1 MLHLLLQGP
10 GCSMNGRGIR
20 LPRVVG
26 RVLAALAAVVFSLAA
41 AALPATAAS
50 RPPDLILDGEVR
62 RSDHQ
67 TFRELPFRVPAGV
80 DRLRVELSH
89 DGAATKTVL
98 DLGVRDPE
106 RLRGWSGG
114 ARTGFE
120 IGDSGAT
127 PGYLPGPLPPGRW
140 KILLGVPN
148 VRPDAKA
155 RYSVRIWFGRPGS
168 APDPAFSPSVREGAD
183 WYRGDLHLHTAHS
196 DGRCASVTG
205 RPGPCPAF
213 LTFQAA
219 RAARLDFIALSEHN
233 TTSQAAAV
241 GELSAYF
248 DDLLVIPAREV
259 TTFEGHAN
267 IYGTWAPLDF
277 RIGRG
282 DVAALGALLDKAEAA
297 GALVAPNHP
306 GLPSGEVCM
315 GCGWTAA
322 TDWSRIPALEVVSGG
337 VPALGMDGAFSGLA
351 LWDRL
356 LGQGLRVTGIA
367 GSDTHDPL
375 RTDPASPRIG
385 RPATVVF
392 AERLSVP
399 AILAGVRAGRVF
411 LDLTASPDSRLDY
424 VASTPDGRSAAMGG
438 ELALGANRSLDLRV
452 TVAGAGEGA
461 RVRLVGD
468 LGPVDLPV
476 PASGQVEVRGLSARD
491 GAAWFRLEVVGP
503 NGSRRLIGN
512 PIYLRANPDG
522 S

>member
-1 MLHLLLQGP
+1 M
-10 GCSMNGRGIR
+10 SGRGIR
-20 LPRVVG
+20 LPLVGG

-41 AALPATAAS
+41 SAFPAAAAS
-50 RPPDLILDGEVR
+50 RPPDLVLDGEVR
-62 RSDHQ
+62 RADHQ
-67 TFRELPFRVPAGV
+67 TYRELPFRVPAGT

-120 IGDSGAT
+120 ISESAAT

-140 KILLGVPN
+140 KILIGVPN
-148 VRPDAKA
+148 VRPDATA
-155 RYSVRIWFGRPGS
+155 HYTVRIWFGRPGRT
-168 APDPAFSPSVREGAD
+168 PDAAFSPSVREGAA

-196 DGRCASVTG
+196 DGRCTSVTG

-213 LTFQAA
+213 LIFQAA
-219 RAARLDFIALSEHN
+219 RAAGLDFIALSEHN
-233 TTSQAAAV
+233 TTSQASAV

-282 DVAALGALLDKAEAA
+282 DAAALGALLDKAEAA

-356 LGQGLRVTGIA
+356 LSQGRRVTGIA

-375 RTDPASPRIG
+375 RTDPASPRVG

-392 AERLSVP
+392 ADSLSVP
-399 AILAGVRAGRVF
+399 ALLAGVRAGRVF
-411 LDLTASPDSRLDY
+411 LDLTATPEARLDY

-438 ELALGANRSLDLRV
+438 ELALDTGRPLDLRV
-452 TVAGAGEGA
+452 TVTGAGEGA
-461 RVRLVGD
+461 RVRTVGD
-468 LGPVDLPV
+468 IGPVDLPV
-476 PASGQVEVRGLSARD
+476 PASGPLEVRGLSVPA
-491 GAAWFRLEVVGP
+491 GAAWFRIEVVGP
-503 NGSRRLIGN
+503 NGARRLIGN
-512 PIYLRANPDG
+512 PIYLRMNPKG
-522 S
+522 P